1 MRFIEYYEE
10 KLNGQLDIVLGS
22 SNYIPCDG
30 RRNINSCHNHA
41 RNNIRR
47 FFTESKCKSI
57 KAYKIVCGD
66 SLLHDLRPITE
77 LCYL

>member
-30 RRNINSCHNHA
+30 RWNINSCHNHA

-47 FFTESKCKSI
+47 FFTESK
-57 KAYKIVCGD
+57 
-66 SLLHDLRPITE
+66 
-77 LCYL
+77 